1 VPHRVL
7 DFAAHAARNGH
18 ANGRAKVPPNG
29 ARLRGW
35 DVDVG
40 SLFFDERGEGVRR
53 AQAGF
58 RVRVDPVRCGY
69 SVTVFR
75 DGIDYP
81 LILQQF
87 MAPGET
93 HDAAV
98 ARRAIAWF
106 LNQCLC
112 AAYRVSA

>member
-18 ANGRAKVPPNG
+18 APAQGPPRE
-29 ARLRGW
+29 ARVRDW

-40 SLFFDERGEGVRR
+40 SLFIEERGEGVRR

-98 ARRAIAWF
+98 ARQAIAWF
-106 LNQCLC
+106 LNQCLS
-112 AAYRVSA
+112 AAYKVSA